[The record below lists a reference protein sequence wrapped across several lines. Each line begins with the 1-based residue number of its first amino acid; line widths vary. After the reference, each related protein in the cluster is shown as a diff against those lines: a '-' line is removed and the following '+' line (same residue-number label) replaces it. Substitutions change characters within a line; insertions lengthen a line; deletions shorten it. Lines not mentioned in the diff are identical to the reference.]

1 MGKKKK
7 GKKKK
12 KVEEAPKEPSPYEKW
27 SLEEMQDELVK
38 LKALATQLEVCGADG
53 AAARHGDRPH

>member
-12 KVEEAPKEPSPYEKW
+12 KKAVEEIKEPSPYEKW
-27 SLEEMQDELVK
+27 SLEEMKEELGK
-38 LKALATQLEVCGADG
+38 LNKRLGKKQVFLG
-53 AAARHGDRPH
+53 